1 MKHGRLL
8 PIGLAVILVSVMAT
22 EPIIFSNPF
31 AFAQI
36 TITPDK
42 NVLSIENANPTLRK
56 INPDTAATISSVEIT
71 LDVTFPG
78 GLVVNGG
85 TGLAF
90 NPVDE
95 KLYALLKVSD
105 APGSGTGGG
114 TGGGKTRHLAII
126 DPQTGIATLVGD
138 TGVRKIAS
146 LTFNTGT
153 LFGVNQG
160 FGGGFSNTDL
170 NTISIVDGSVTN
182 LCRLNPSIGAGLAF
196 NPNDGF
202 LYYTTIFTFQRIDD
216 FTVDPCVVTTIA
228 TAVVLDPE
236 ALAFDTA
243 EDHFLFANF
252 SDPFVELLSITAAG
266 EVTSIATLDHFTRGL
281 TIIDKT
287 DADGDGIPAISDNC
301 PNIANANQLD
311 MDSDGIGDSCDTINI
326 INSDTTLSANTAS
339 LGNVIVQNNS
349 VLTIPSGITL
359 DIDFMQFN
367 LTVESG
373 SGVLIKAG
381 GKIT

>member
-1 MKHGRLL
+1 MKHGRLI

-42 NVLSIENANPTLRK
+42 NVLSIDSQNPTLHK
-56 INPDTAATISSVEIT
+56 INPDTGATISSVVIT

-78 GLVVNGG
+78 DLVVNGG

-90 NPVDE
+90 NPVDG

-105 APGSGTGGG
+105 APGG
-114 TGGGKTRHLAII
+114 GGGKTRHLAII

-160 FGGGFSNTDL
+160 FGGGFGNTNL

-182 LCRLNPSIGAGLAF
+182 LCELFSSIGAGLAF
-196 NPNDGF
+196 NPNDGL
-202 LYYTTIFTFQRIDD
+202 LYYITIFTFQRIDD

-228 TAVVLDPE
+228 TPVDLVPE
-236 ALAFDTA
+236 ALTFDIA

-252 SDPFVELLSITAAG
+252 TDPLVELLSITATG
-266 EVTSIATLDHFTRGL
+266 EVTSIGTLDHFTRDL

-287 DADGDGIPAISDNC
+287 DTDGDEIPDISDNC

-326 INSDTTLSANTAS
+326 INSDTTLSANTVS
-339 LGNVIVQNNS
+339 LG
-349 VLTIPSGITL
+349 G
-359 DIDFMQFN
+359 
-367 LTVESG
+367 
-373 SGVLIKAG
+373 
-381 GKIT
+381 

>member
-22 EPIIFSNPF
+22 EPIIFSHPF

-42 NVLSIENANPTLRK
+42 NLFSIESFNPTLRK
-56 INPDTAATISSVEIT
+56 INPDTGATISSVGIT

-138 TGVRKIAS
+138 TGVKKIAS
-146 LTFNTGT
+146 LTFNPGT
-153 LFGVNQG
+153 LFGVNSG
-160 FGGGFSNTDL
+160 FGGGSSIRDL
-170 NTISIVDGSVTN
+170 STISIVDGSVTN
-182 LCRLNPSIGAGLAF
+182 LCRLDNGIGTGLAF
-196 NPNDGF
+196 NTNDGL
-202 LYYTTIFTFQRIDD
+202 LYYITSFFNFQRIDD
-216 FTVDPCVVTTIA
+216 FTLDPCVVTGIA
-228 TAVVLDPE
+228 TAVDLDPE
-236 ALAFDTA
+236 ALAL
-243 EDHFLFANF
+243 E
-252 SDPFVELLSITAAG
+252 
-266 EVTSIATLDHFTRGL
+266 
-281 TIIDKT
+281 
-287 DADGDGIPAISDNC
+287 
-301 PNIANANQLD
+301 
-311 MDSDGIGDSCDTINI
+311 
-326 INSDTTLSANTAS
+326 
-339 LGNVIVQNNS
+339 
-349 VLTIPSGITL
+349 
-359 DIDFMQFN
+359 
-367 LTVESG
+367 TV
-373 SGVLIKAG
+373 
-381 GKIT
+381 